1 MKIKII
7 TISLAVIALS
17 LVGFT
22 VLNKKSPSLVYI
34 DLQKTIKE
42 FAMTKEYNAKMEFTD
57 QKRQQLLDSLRF
69 DAEMAS
75 RQLLNDSTNLNLR
88 ETFFLKRDIFLKRQ
102 EQFTKDQQA
111 QLQEYNELVLKQVNQ
126 YVVEF
131 RNENG
136 YPIIL
141 GASGDGGIMASDP
154 AYDVTDK
161 FVASLNQRYNGKK

>member
-1 MKIKII
+1 MKARII
-7 TISLAVIALS
+7 NISLIIAALT
-17 LVGFT
+17 LVGFG
-22 VLNKKSPSLVYI
+22 VLSKKAPQVVYI

-75 RQLLNDSTNLNLR
+75 RQLLNDSTNPQLQQVFMIKR
-88 ETFFLKRDIFLKRQ
+88 ETFLSRQ
-102 EQFTKDQQA
+102 DQFTKDQQA
-111 QLQEYNELVLKQVNQ
+111 QLQEYNQLVLKQVNQ
-126 YVVEF
+126 YVVDF
-131 RNENG
+131 RNENN

-141 GASGDGGIMASDP
+141 GASGNGGIMASDP

-161 FVASLNQRYNGKK
+161 FIASLNAHYNGKK